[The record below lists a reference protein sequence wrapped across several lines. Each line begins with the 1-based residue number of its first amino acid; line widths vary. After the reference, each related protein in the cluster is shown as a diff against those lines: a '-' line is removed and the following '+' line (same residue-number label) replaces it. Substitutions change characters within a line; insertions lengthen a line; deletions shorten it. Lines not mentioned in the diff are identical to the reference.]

1 MCDADRVRQFYI
13 GIVMNI
19 YRILKFLDEWWFQ
32 GSLLIKQGFVDKG
45 PNFNVE
51 TTWLNTWKNKQKIFI
66 ILICKHFQQREVW
79 GAISEDYV
87 VSKLRNSSE
96 QGKLFVLNMWGR

>member
-45 PNFNVE
+45 SNFNVE
-51 TTWLNTWKNKQKIFI
+51 TT
-66 ILICKHFQQREVW
+66 
-79 GAISEDYV
+79 
-87 VSKLRNSSE
+87 
-96 QGKLFVLNMWGR
+96 